1 MINIFQI
8 NQSIIL
14 SLRAIL
20 AKTKELK
27 SMKQELEFFR
37 SFLWYANCFN
47 RTSFERSCL
56 ATLNTSQMMDVSF
69 YWGVENFSCWKMPR
83 TNQPLLYKYLQI
95 SIYSC
100 QTHGFFTMV
109 QFSMQL
115 LTTQFII
122 TIFKFCQQLFLSLSD
137 LRLNRTH
144 LKDLDWISFTEH
156 TESLA

>member
-1 MINIFQI
+1 VINIFQI
-8 NQSIIL
+8 NQSSIL
-14 SLRAIL
+14 FLRAIL

-83 TNQPLLYKYLQI
+83 TNQPLLYQRLQI
-95 SIYSC
+95 PIYRS
-100 QTHGFFTMV
+100 QTHNFFALV
-109 QFSMQL
+109 QLSMQL
-115 LTTQFII
+115 LPTQFII
-122 TIFKFCQQLFLSLSD
+122 TFSEFCKQPLLARSNTCLPSNHLLDRNLISLTD
-137 LRLNRTH
+137 L
-144 LKDLDWISFTEH
+144 
-156 TESLA
+156 TESSV